1 MPSRTSWARAFA
13 AGLLV
18 ASCAA
23 KELKP
28 APAESSSDAGQD
40 GGLVDGGTGSGSSGM
55 VPEPGPAACG
65 FASAP
70 TSFALPVI
78 PGLAPGAFVD
88 TSSPSAKCVDGKPFH
103 FELRDMDGDLQPDLV
118 VQTDCSDATIGLDA
132 WNVYTNTG
140 TGFAS
145 AATRFALP
153 SPRLDP
159 TCATSTL
166 EDVNGDLKPDLI
178 VTSLCTDTTVG
189 TTRWIVYL
197 NGPTGFG
204 AATPF
209 ALPPGAVAGAFSSL
223 FGNADCASGRPGFTF
238 FDIDGDRK
246 DDFVVTL
253 ACDNPQIGT
262 TAWRVYTG
270 SGTGVAATPTL
281 FPLPTTPVV
290 TAGTY
295 ATTAGPSGL
304 GCDGAGAKGPRYVV
318 ADVDYDFKPDLVL
331 TQDCT
336 NVKVGTSQWSWYPNS
351 GTGFAATPSPMP
363 LPPISGAPPNAFSAP
378 SGAATCTGTRP
389 VPQYIYVDLDGNF
402 RGDFL
407 VEHACNDA
415 TTGVSK
421 WLLYRDVDG
430 GGFAPTPTPYALPA
444 ALGGSVAS
452 PLGLSGEAAC
462 SASPPRPAFVSM
474 TLAHSKHALV
484 ETKACNDATVGTSR
498 WLVYEGSCP

>member
-1 MPSRTSWARAFA
+1 MPSRASWFRAIA

-28 APAESSSDAGQD
+28 APAEPSSDAGLDSGAAD
-40 GGLVDGGTGSGSSGM
+40 GGAGGGSSGM

-78 PGLAPGAFVD
+78 PGLAAGAFVD
-88 TSSPSAKCVDGKPFH
+88 TSSPNAKCVDGKPFR

-118 VQTDCSDATIGLDA
+118 VQTDCTDATIGLDA

-140 TGFAS
+140 AGFAS

-159 TCATSTL
+159 ACAVSTI

-178 VTSLCTDTTVG
+178 VTSLCTDATVG
-189 TTRWIVYL
+189 TSRWIVYL
-197 NGPTGFG
+197 NGATGFG

-246 DDFVVTL
+246 DDLVVTL

-262 TAWRVYTG
+262 TAWRVYAG
-270 SGTGVAATPTL
+270 SGSGVAPTPTL
-281 FPLPTTPVV
+281 FPLPTTPAAAV
-290 TAGTY
+290 GTY
-295 ATTAGPSGL
+295 PTTAGPTGL
-304 GCDGAGAKGPRYVV
+304 GCGGTGAKGPRYSVL
-318 ADVDYDFKPDLVL
+318 DVDYDFKPDLVV
-331 TQDCT
+331 TEDCT
-336 NVKVGTSQWSWYPNS
+336 NAKVGTSQWSFYRNS
-351 GTGFAATPSPMP
+351 GAGFAATPSAMP
-363 LPPISGAPPNAFSAP
+363 LPVIAGAPPNAFSTP
-378 SGAATCTGTRP
+378 SAAGTCTGAGP
-389 VPQYIYVDLDGNF
+389 VPHYIYVDLDGNF
-402 RGDFL
+402 RADFL

-430 GGFAPTPTPYALPA
+430 GGFAPTATPYALPP

-452 PLGLSGEAAC
+452 PLGLSGAAAC
-462 SASPPRPAFVSM
+462 NASPPRPAYTSM
-474 TLAHSKHALV
+474 TLSQTKHALV
-484 ETKACNDATVGTSR
+484 VTKACNDPAVGTTK